1 MSEPIPLQ
9 ITVCM
14 GSSCFSRGND
24 GRVIE
29 TLRQCASAAGRI
41 PEISGH
47 LCEDQC
53 TCGPHITI
61 EGTLYSNV
69 QPSCIPELLKHH
81 LAHGKEEHDG

>member
-1 MSEPIPLQ
+1 MSEPNSLQ
-9 ITVCM
+9 VTVCM

-24 GRVIE
+24 GRAIE
-29 TLRQCASAAGRI
+29 TIRQCAETAGLVA
-41 PEISGH
+41 EISGH

-69 QPSCIPELLKHH
+69 QASCIPELLKHH
-81 LAHGKEEHDG
+81 LARGKEERDG